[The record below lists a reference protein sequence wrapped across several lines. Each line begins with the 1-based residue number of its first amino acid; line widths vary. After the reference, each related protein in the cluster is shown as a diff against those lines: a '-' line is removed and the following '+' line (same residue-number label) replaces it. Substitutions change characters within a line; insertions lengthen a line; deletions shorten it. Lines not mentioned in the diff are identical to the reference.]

1 MDNQSSPP
9 GYGCRSAPNK
19 HGGDFMCQKF
29 VLTIM
34 LLVTVLFV
42 SANRAETTSTESSQP
57 QTRNT
62 RLHGAWQLHPS
73 IQEPLQLPE
82 KDQWQLVINP
92 DGTATYTGPL
102 PLLIEEKVH
111 ADSEGLIPGI
121 KTSTRVDI
129 KQCSIS
135 GQWDL
140 SDQYFSIVTNDP
152 SIHRFHVQAITAD
165 KLVLEPDL
173 GYGSSGKMFWVRIPK
188 AQ

>member
-1 MDNQSSPP
+1 MSRTFILSS
-9 GYGCRSAPNK
+9 
-19 HGGDFMCQKF
+19 
-29 VLTIM
+29 V

-57 QTRNT
+57 EIRSTRI
-62 RLHGAWQLHPS
+62 HGAWQLHPS
-73 IQEPLQLPE
+73 IQQTQQLPE
-82 KDQWQLVINP
+82 KDKWQLVINP
-92 DGTATYTGPL
+92 DGTAKYTGLL
-102 PLLIEEKVH
+102 PLVIEEEMD
-111 ADSEGLIPGI
+111 ADSEGFIPGI
-121 KTSTRVDI
+121 KTRTRVEI

-140 SDQYFSIVTNDP
+140 SDQYFSIVTDDP